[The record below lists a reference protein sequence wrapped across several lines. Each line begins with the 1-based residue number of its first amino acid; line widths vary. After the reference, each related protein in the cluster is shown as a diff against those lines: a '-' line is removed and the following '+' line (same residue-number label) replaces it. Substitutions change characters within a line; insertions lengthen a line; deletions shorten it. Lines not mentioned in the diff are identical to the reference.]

1 MNERARFPE
10 RACSWAGPAR
20 DGAGPSGGGAG
31 RGPPQ
36 DCPLRL
42 LGGHQQTTAQDA
54 EVSILAIRVHSQDSA
69 RLFGRLRA
77 HPGQDSILEASG
89 CGGCAQVPLRSA
101 PSSTCCRIFGV
112 LKLPDS
118 FFSLSLCLPSPFPRP
133 LFPLPPPL
141 SPSHRIQKD
150 VSSEGPATQ
159 LQLQH
164 RGIDTLYSPAPEGP
178 SVPKMSG
185 LV

>member
-20 DGAGPSGGGAG
+20 DGAGPSRGGAG

-54 EVSILAIRVHSQDSA
+54 EVSILEIRVHSQDSA

-77 HPGQDSILEASG
+77 HSGAGLYPRGLWVWRLRPGPTAERAIFDLLQYLWRLKTARL
-89 CGGCAQVPLRSA
+89 VFLPFPL
-101 PSSTCCRIFGV
+101 P
-112 LKLPDS
+112 
-118 FFSLSLCLPSPFPRP
+118 SLSLSPTPLSSSSSSFPFP
-133 LFPLPPPL
+133 
-141 SPSHRIQKD
+141 SH
-150 VSSEGPATQ
+150 
-159 LQLQH
+159 
-164 RGIDTLYSPAPEGP
+164 PEGC
-178 SVPKMSG
+178 V
-185 LV
+185 

>member
-77 HPGQDSILEASG
+77 HSRAGLYPRGLWVWRLRPGPTAERAIFDLRPYLWRLKTARL
-89 CGGCAQVPLRSA
+89 VFLPFPL
-101 PSSTCCRIFGV
+101 P
-112 LKLPDS
+112 
-118 FFSLSLCLPSPFPRP
+118 SLSLSPTPLSSSSSSFPFP
-133 LFPLPPPL
+133 
-141 SPSHRIQKD
+141 SH
-150 VSSEGPATQ
+150 
-159 LQLQH
+159 
-164 RGIDTLYSPAPEGP
+164 PEGC
-178 SVPKMSG
+178 V
-185 LV
+185 